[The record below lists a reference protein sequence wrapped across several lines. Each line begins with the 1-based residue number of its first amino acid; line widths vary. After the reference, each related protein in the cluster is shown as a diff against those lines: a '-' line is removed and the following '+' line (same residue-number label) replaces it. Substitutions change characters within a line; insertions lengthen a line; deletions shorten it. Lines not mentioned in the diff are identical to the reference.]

1 MFSFQWRNKFLCI
14 IETPQFVCVFSKR
27 KRESVALT
35 FDETERR
42 ALLHK
47 NWSRYKLNQFVSEM
61 SVVSRVLESQR
72 RALQELRNESEE
84 LYQQAI
90 QVRLRICCTLLH

>member
-1 MFSFQWRNKFLCI
+1 MC
-14 IETPQFVCVFSKR
+14 SKR
-27 KRESVALT
+27 KRASVALT

-47 NWSRYKLNQFVSEM
+47 DWSRYKLNQFVSEM
-61 SVVSRVLESQR
+61 SAVSRVLESQKH
-72 RALQELRNESEE
+72 ALAELRNESEE

-90 QVRLRICCTLLH
+90 QVHVCFMLISLRLSSS